1 MDLKTLSL
9 KDLIEGQESA
19 TQLHTILQDIL
30 PLLKSGSASTAATLM
45 TRILSSFSR
54 PISLLEVQ
62 GMVEG
67 LPNTRVS
74 DERRLD
80 ASSDKRKL
88 HQPGKSGYRRRAHPC
103 TNTRVVSETMDDG
116 HVWRKYG
123 QKNICTSKFPR
134 SLYYRCG
141 HKYDRGCQATRQVQR
156 SEEDP
161 SMFVITYMGQHA
173 CVGGSTSPSPPSPCV
188 ISFGSNAVQ
197 EKSFPSPIPS
207 RDEELPN
214 DSTPWTSPTELI
226 FPDFPIYFDSVS
238 TATSGCHASA
248 DSLNLEFNPE
258 ALEFGGVFCFG
269 QGEPLH
275 QI

>member
-1 MDLKTLSL
+1 MHPLLERKQDEDTRLACRKEDKEQEMDLKTLSL

-88 HQPGKSGYRRRAHPC
+88 HQPGKSGYRRR
-103 TNTRVVSETMDDG
+103 
-116 HVWRKYG
+116 
-123 QKNICTSKFPR
+123 
-134 SLYYRCG
+134 
-141 HKYDRGCQATRQVQR
+141 
-156 SEEDP
+156 
-161 SMFVITYMGQHA
+161 
-173 CVGGSTSPSPPSPCV
+173 
-188 ISFGSNAVQ
+188 
-197 EKSFPSPIPS
+197 
-207 RDEELPN
+207 
-214 DSTPWTSPTELI
+214 
-226 FPDFPIYFDSVS
+226 
-238 TATSGCHASA
+238 
-248 DSLNLEFNPE
+248 
-258 ALEFGGVFCFG
+258 
-269 QGEPLH
+269 
-275 QI
+275 

>member
-1 MDLKTLSL
+1 MERKQDEDTRLACRKEDKEQEMDLKTLSL

-88 HQPGKSGYRRRAHPC
+88 HQPGKSGYRRR
-103 TNTRVVSETMDDG
+103 
-116 HVWRKYG
+116 
-123 QKNICTSKFPR
+123 
-134 SLYYRCG
+134 
-141 HKYDRGCQATRQVQR
+141 
-156 SEEDP
+156 
-161 SMFVITYMGQHA
+161 
-173 CVGGSTSPSPPSPCV
+173 
-188 ISFGSNAVQ
+188 
-197 EKSFPSPIPS
+197 
-207 RDEELPN
+207 
-214 DSTPWTSPTELI
+214 
-226 FPDFPIYFDSVS
+226 
-238 TATSGCHASA
+238 
-248 DSLNLEFNPE
+248 
-258 ALEFGGVFCFG
+258 
-269 QGEPLH
+269 
-275 QI
+275 